1 MSDMHVLVAV
11 RGHLLNQEVAPRVNL
26 ALPPKAIYP
35 LILVELEEVWSPYPL
50 KGSNKRNAIQARVK
64 FKVSILSHSPGMEEA
79 ALLSDKVKKT
89 LEGVSLWIPGG
100 ETGNKSATIRF
111 LACVAETSNNMN
123 GGQPAKVI
131 HHFYDS
137 IVRG

>member
-11 RGHLLNQEVAPRVNL
+11 RGHLLNHDIAPRVHL
-26 ALPPKAIYP
+26 ALPPQAIYP

-64 FKVSILSHSPGMEEA
+64 FKVSVLSHGPGLEEA
-79 ALLSDKVKKT
+79 ALLSEKVKRT
-89 LEGVSLWIPGG
+89 LEGVSLWIPGDQ
-100 ETGNKSATIRF
+100 TGNKSATIRF
-111 LACVAETSNNMN
+111 LACVAETSNTMN
-123 GGQPAKVI
+123 GGTRVKVI